1 MSSNNKSNFDE
12 DYNEISNGGRLKNFV
27 HSVLEQAIALSD
39 RNPEWANY
47 ILEQWAN
54 NVEASQNERLEHE
67 RTRERHIHL
76 LFSQSAAG
84 SMKQGLSGA
93 GLRYESKVL
102 CFNDL
107 FSIGPLWKLETQEGQ
122 ENRHSWLAERMVHY
136 ESFHYSNW
144 EHRIEQMMATL
155 SEISDDKSITIWC
168 GSNAHEQ
175 IGLRFA
181 LYVLRKRATPIRVIN
196 VTDAMERESNDRLN
210 ADAENPFPLSM
221 SVVHS
226 KEIEGLIKGNEDKIH
241 VVSIEDRRRYEQE
254 WLELSEQDSVLR
266 LWDNDQ
272 IVHVPEDYFDQALLD
287 MIGQLQLENNQQY
300 VNTGKI
306 IGEALTQ
313 WSQLRSD
320 TFLEYRIQY
329 LIAHGELE
337 FLGMPGML
345 HRYAVKLSGLLSP
358 LSD

>member
-12 DYNEISNGGRLKNFV
+12 DYNEISNGGRLRGFV
-27 HSVLEQAIALSD
+27 HSVLERAIALSD

-54 NVEASQNERLEHE
+54 NVEVSRNERLKHE
-67 RTRERHIHL
+67 RIRERHVHL

-84 SMKQGLSGA
+84 SMKVGLSGA

-102 CFNDL
+102 SFDDL
-107 FSIGPLWKLETQEGQ
+107 FSIGPLCKLETQEGQ
-122 ENRHSWLAERMVHY
+122 ENRHNWLAERMVHH
-136 ESFHYSNW
+136 EFFHYANW

-175 IGLRFA
+175 VGLRFA
-181 LYVLRKRATPIRVIN
+181 LYVLRNRAAPIRVIN
-196 VTDAMERESNDRLN
+196 ATDSMKREPNDPLYI
-210 ADAENPFPLSM
+210 EGKFPLSM
-221 SVVHS
+221 NVVHS
-226 KEIEGLIKGNEDKIH
+226 KEIARFIKQNEDKIY
-241 VVSIEDRRRYEQE
+241 VVCMEDRRRYEQE
-254 WLELSEQDSVLR
+254 WLELSKQDSVLR

-287 MIGQLQLENNQQY
+287 MISQLQLENNQQY

-313 WSQLRSD
+313 WPQLRSD

-337 FLGMPGML
+337 FLGMPGMI
-345 HRYAVKLSGLLSP
+345 HRYAVKLRG
-358 LSD
+358 